1 MWEEEKKFALPCV
14 QDCQVFLAGKKKLN
28 LSFFKINLAFYFKMY
43 PAF

>member
-14 QDCQVFLAGKKKLN
+14 QDCQVFLAGKKLN